1 MKKRGLSN
9 VIATILIVLLVL
21 LGIILVWVYLHS
33 SITQSSERVEMQERC
48 YALDTELQ
56 SCEYAGLQNYYFVS
70 GLVKHKRGDPTD
82 IRLAFYMEDGSSVVR
97 DLQPIEILEAK
108 KILPPT
114 KLTSVPI
121 YAIVSPIV
129 YSRDE
134 SGNLVCPISKRMI
147 CNEVTLPGNL
157 CEIPTSLE
165 DINPFILALERQL
178 NYTMQFPDCPI
189 NSADFNCDGEV
200 NAYDID
206 KFVTVIESGW
216 VLCNQSMICDYDPAP
231 GNQSCWDSPE
241 SLQYCNT
248 TLCV

>member
-1 MKKRGLSN
+1 M
-9 VIATILIVLLVL
+9 IATVLIIFLVL
-21 LGIILVWVYLHS
+21 LGIILVWVYFNS
-33 SITQSSERVEMQERC
+33 SITQSSERIEMQERC

-56 SCEYAGLQNYYFVS
+56 SCEYGKLQDIIFVS
-70 GLVKHKRGDPTD
+70 GLVKHKRGSPTN
-82 IRLAFYMEDGSSVVR
+82 IRLAFYAEDGSSVIR
-97 DLQPIEILEAK
+97 DLQPIEVLESK

-114 KLTSVPI
+114 RMTGIPV
-121 YAIVSPIV
+121 YAIASPIV

-134 SGNLVCPISKRMI
+134 SGNLVCPISKKMI
-147 CNEVTLPGNL
+147 CNEVAIPGNL
-157 CEIPTSLE
+157 CEIPTSVE
-165 DINPFILALERQL
+165 DIGPFVIALTQPL
-178 NYTMQFPDCPI
+178 NYTMQFPNCPK

-200 NAYDID
+200 NIFDID